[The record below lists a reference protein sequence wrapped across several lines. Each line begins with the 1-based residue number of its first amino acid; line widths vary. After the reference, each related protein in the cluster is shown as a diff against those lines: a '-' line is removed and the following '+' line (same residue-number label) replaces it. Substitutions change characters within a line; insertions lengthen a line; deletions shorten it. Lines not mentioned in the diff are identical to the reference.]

1 MDWSIRLADPVS
13 KNYVISGIEQSLGFG
28 YAACENERSMM
39 LMRESGTLL
48 GLDMEIMKEML

>member
-1 MDWSIRLADPVS
+1 MS

-48 GLDMEIMKEML
+48 GLDMEIMKECM